1 MKEYYFD
8 NAATTKIKDEVLKE
22 MLPYLSIEYGNPSSL
37 YSIGRRAKKAID
49 TSREKVANL
58 IGADKNEIYF
68 TSGGSE
74 SDNIALKGVAYANK
88 DRGNHIITTN
98 IEHPSVLKV
107 FNKLETEGM
116 KVSYLKVDSN
126 GIINIDELINLINDE
141 TLLVS
146 IMYVNNEIGSVQ
158 RIDEIGKRIKE
169 KNKDTAFHVDFVQG
183 FGKYNINVKNSK
195 IDFLSISS
203 HKIHGPKGVG
213 ILYKNKSLRI
223 TPCILGGGQ
232 QNNLR
237 AGTLNVPGI
246 IGTVEACKVCYKNLK
261 TKNEKLIKIKD
272 LCIKKFTELN
282 KKYGIIYINSK
293 NDENFAPHIL
303 SVSFLGIRAEVM
315 LHALDEKE
323 IYVSAGSAC
332 SSHDKKV
339 NSTLIN
345 IGLPLNRAESTI
357 RLSFGRYN
365 KLEEVDE
372 FIDALDVILPK
383 LLITKR

>member
-1 MKEYYFD
+1 MSIYFD
-8 NAATTKIKDEVLKE
+8 NSATTKICDEALAAVNKYSSE
-22 MLPYLSIEYGNPSSL
+22 VYANPSSMHRFGFIVEKDVNDATNVVADI
-37 YSIGRRAKKAID
+37 IGCKSD
-49 TSREKVANL
+49 
-58 IGADKNEIYF
+58 EIIW

-74 SDNIALKGVAYANK
+74 SNNLSVDGYVKANIK
-88 DRGNHIITTN
+88 RGKHIITTN

-126 GIINIDELINLINDE
+126 GIINIDELIDLINDE
-141 TLLVS
+141 TILVS

-158 RIDEIGKRIKE
+158 KIDEIGKRIKE

-223 TPCILGGGQ
+223 APCILGGGQ

-246 IGTVEACKVCYKNLK
+246 IGTVEACKVCYQNLK
-261 TKNEKLIKIKD
+261 TESEKLIKIKD
-272 LCIKKFTELN
+272 LCIKKLTELN

-293 NDENFAPHIL
+293 NDENFVPHIL

-372 FIDALDVILPK
+372 FIDALDTILPK